1 MNDSLHTKTLTEL
14 AAAISARELS
24 PVELTEALLARIEAL
39 NPALNAF
46 NLVTPER
53 AIAEAKAAESLIMA
67 GRYLGPLHGIP
78 YAVKDIFDVA
88 GLPTTAGSKL
98 LADNV
103 ACEDSW
109 ATRRMAEHGMVAI
122 GKSVTVEFARGI
134 LGINNI
140 QGTPHNPWHSQA
152 HVPGGSSAGT
162 GVAVAAG
169 LVPMGLG
176 SDTGGSVRAPAGLC
190 GTVGLKTTVGRISR
204 YGVFPISE
212 YLDSVG
218 PLARSVEDCA
228 LVYQA
233 LLGVDP
239 RDPSTVNVPLHD
251 VLEGLKG
258 GVAGLRIGV
267 PERFFLD
274 DLDGDTGRA
283 MDEARAVFESLGAHV
298 TAIDIPEAAPA
309 ARLGAILSAAEACVV
324 HKDRLDDQSIA
335 QMDPVVGLRMRGD
348 RDMKAVDYIA
358 ARREAR
364 ALRRSLAQTL
374 RDIDVVL
381 MPTTP
386 RAAIPVADVATDID
400 RYNQH
405 SGEFSRNT
413 RVGNV
418 LDLCGVSLPAGFN
431 AKGLPIGLLLSAKPF
446 DEAAVLRAGH
456 AFETATDWHRRV
468 PDLQWAIDLGGK
480 SRGG

>member
-1 MNDSLHTKTLTEL
+1 
-14 AAAISARELS
+14 
-24 PVELTEALLARIEAL
+24 
-39 NPALNAF
+39 
-46 NLVTPER
+46 
-53 AIAEAKAAESLIMA
+53 
-67 GRYLGPLHGIP
+67 
-78 YAVKDIFDVA
+78 
-88 GLPTTAGSKL
+88 
-98 LADNV
+98 
-103 ACEDSW
+103 
-109 ATRRMAEHGMVAI
+109 
-122 GKSVTVEFARGI
+122 
-134 LGINNI
+134 
-140 QGTPHNPWHSQA
+140 
-152 HVPGGSSAGT
+152 
-162 GVAVAAG
+162 
-169 LVPMGLG
+169 
-176 SDTGGSVRAPAGLC
+176 
-190 GTVGLKTTVGRISR
+190 TVGRISR

-468 PDLQWAIDLGGK
+468 PDLQWAID
-480 SRGG
+480 